1 MPTKTKRPNQDLL
14 EVAAKQ
20 KHEPTYIAKTFKIP
34 IADVRLAMKTA
45 NKNGKPSKSRKM
57 IYKKLRE
64 MGYVID
70 VSKREKSDKYT
81 RL

>member
-1 MPTKTKRPNQDLL
+1 MPKTKRPNQDLL
-14 EVAAKQ
+14 EVAKKQ
-20 KHEPTYIAKTFKIP
+20 KHEPKYIASTYKIP
-34 IADVRLAMKTA
+34 IADVRIAMATA

-70 VSKREKSDKYT
+70 CFGREKSDRPT